1 MKTFLALFF
10 LFLRVVLGPLAL
22 GYVLSHLLPLATH
35 HSLVWTFWKVVA
47 VGVVGFFLPSISIP
61 AAMVI
66 WMLVV
71 FGFLT

>member
-1 MKTFLALFF
+1 M
-10 LFLRVVLGPLAL
+10 